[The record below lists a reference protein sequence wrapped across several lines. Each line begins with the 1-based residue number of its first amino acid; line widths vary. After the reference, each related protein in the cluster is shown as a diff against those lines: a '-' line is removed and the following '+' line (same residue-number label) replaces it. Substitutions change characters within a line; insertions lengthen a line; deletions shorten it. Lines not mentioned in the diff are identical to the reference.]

1 LALDVELEVAFVV
14 ALEVTFVVAL
24 EVTFVVA
31 LEVTFVVALEVAGR
45 VEVELLDDATLFE
58 LVVEVG
64 VEFTE
69 DDDVELETVITLV
82 VLTGAEVK
90 QPELA
95 PFAVHT
101 ILDVVE
107 LAL

>member
-1 LALDVELEVAFVV
+1 MALDVELEVAFVD
-14 ALEVTFVVAL
+14 E
-24 EVTFVVA
+24 

-45 VEVELLDDATLFE
+45 VDVKLLDDATLFE

-69 DDDVELETVITLV
+69 DDDVELDTVITLV